1 MPGSQ
6 QEDVVSNMAV
16 LHDDP
21 ISSLVIRCAGGGFL
35 EQKSEVRAPEQ
46 EVIMREGGFLW
57 RKKCL
62 IDFFFL
68 FLLPYL
74 SVLCRPCCQYVL
86 YCIIEI

>member
-46 EVIMREGGFLW
+46 EVIM
-57 RKKCL
+57 
-62 IDFFFL
+62 
-68 FLLPYL
+68 
-74 SVLCRPCCQYVL
+74 
-86 YCIIEI
+86 